1 MAIDTAR
8 VNGAVQ
14 ERAGSAAP
22 AREAAVAPPPKL
34 RRRPMLVAAS
44 IAAICL
50 GALLAAFA
58 WSATSTT
65 RSVLAVRVPVER
77 GALIESSDVV
87 AVQVST
93 DPALDPVPASQSDT
107 VVGQRAAVDIAAGT
121 LLTRAQVTTAVVP
134 PAGFSMV
141 GVGLPAASMPGEPL
155 LAGDKVR
162 IVATPGEQGEVT
174 TQDAP
179 ATIDATVVGVRVNDE
194 NGQNVVSVLVPTD
207 DAPELAARAATGK
220 VALVL
225 DSRER

>member
-8 VNGAVQ
+8 LTGRNQ
-14 ERAGSAAP
+14 ERTGAAEA
-22 AREAAVAPPPKL
+22 AREPSVAPPPKL
-34 RRRPMLVAAS
+34 RRRPVLVAAS

-58 WSATSTT
+58 WSATSNT

-77 GALIESSDVV
+77 GALIDRSDLV

-93 DPALDPVPASQSDT
+93 DPALDPLPASQADS

-121 LLTRAQVTTAVVP
+121 LLTRTQVTPTVL
-134 PAGFSMV
+134 PAAGMTMV
-141 GVGLPAASMPGEPL
+141 GVGLPAAQMPGEAL
-155 LAGDKVR
+155 LAGDRVR
-162 IVATPGEQGEVT
+162 IVATPGDQGEIGNSS
-174 TQDAP
+174 P
-179 ATIDATVVGVRVNDE
+179 PTIAATVVGVRVNDE
-194 NGQNVVSVLVPTD
+194 NGQNVVSVLVPEG
-207 DAPELAARAATGK
+207 DAAELAARAATGK